1 MNGMETMQDG
11 QPEDSSTPL
20 FTGIGVALVTLFDD
34 KGALL
39 ARQTADL
46 AAQLV
51 RRGMSA
57 VLVAGSTGEPWSL
70 SAAERTALG
79 QEVRERVPA
88 EVPVLLGTG
97 AFGGWDET
105 LEMTAG
111 CAESGADAYLIMPPP
126 GIPAD
131 PDHFAR
137 LRSIAGDTPVW
148 AYHVP
153 AVSAPGVPTDV
164 AAQLDVAAMKDS
176 SGDADRLA
184 AEAIAFSRP
193 LYVGSP
199 TVLTLARALGLPGAI
214 LALGN
219 TVPELCLAAFGG
231 DLKAQ
236 AEVARL
242 HIQSLAGFPAGLKQT
257 IRDTYRTSAAT
268 RPRPR

>member
-1 MNGMETMQDG
+1 MEALEPAGPVVATLILIITAA
-11 QPEDSSTPL
+11 PTN
-20 FTGIGVALVTLFDD
+20 IGWRD
-34 KGALL
+34 
-39 ARQTADL
+39 
-46 AAQLV
+46 
-51 RRGMSA
+51 
-57 VLVAGSTGEPWSL
+57 
-70 SAAERTALG
+70 RTAGLG
-79 QEVRERVPA
+79 A
-88 EVPVLLGTG
+88 
-97 AFGGWDET
+97 
-105 LEMTAG
+105 
-111 CAESGADAYLIMPPP
+111 
-126 GIPAD
+126 
-131 PDHFAR
+131 AR
-137 LRSIAGDTPVW
+137 WRSIAGDPPVW

-268 RPRPR
+268 RPRLR